1 VRGLR
6 SHATPIPFETL
17 ARDGCKVARFYAR
30 LGITESEIRG
40 GIPRKETS
48 EVDPI
53 ECPLTAENW
62 VVERL
67 ARERAVFLGGY
78 ANRLDANSLALGAR

>member
-67 ARERAVFLGGY
+67 ARAVFLDGY
-78 ANRLDANSLALGAR
+78 VDPLNVENLASGAR